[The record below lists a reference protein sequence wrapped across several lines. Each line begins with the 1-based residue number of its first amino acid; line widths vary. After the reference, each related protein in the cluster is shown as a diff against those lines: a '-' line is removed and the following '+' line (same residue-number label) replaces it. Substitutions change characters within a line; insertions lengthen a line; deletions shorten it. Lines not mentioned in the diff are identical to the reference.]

1 MSGSS
6 FLASFLGSFEGTV
19 SVLLTLSVGFVVAQ
33 RGMVDH
39 QTVHRISSL
48 CTKIFLPCLIVAQM
62 GPELTVKNLGR
73 MWIIPAWGLVSTVIA
88 HLLGWLAQSV
98 FRTRSWLI
106 VAAGRPNSS
115 ALPLL
120 LLESLSSTGVLEA
133 LSNDG
138 ESPSQTLSRAK
149 SLILLNVVIQQTIT
163 FQVAP
168 SLLERD
174 VQRDEGDGGAEDDA
188 ESGTSSTLTPSG
200 KHASHIAPI
209 IQDTEHVGLLQDHD
223 TRSYGTSEEQ
233 GPSFPDALKPIA
245 NKPDIHWPEKL
256 LFLKKPLER
265 VVFSMSPALI
275 GALVALFIG
284 VSADHRRKCQIL
296 TAYFMQLIPPLNHLF
311 FDEGSVLYT
320 SVTQSAKEI
329 GNLLCV

>member
-1 MSGSS
+1 MRHYNLPPTALVPHTFTIFRPLARDMSGSS

-33 RGMVDH
+33 KGMVDH
-39 QTVHRISSL
+39 QTVRRISSL
-48 CTKIFLPCLIVAQM
+48 CTNIFLPCLIVAQM
-62 GPELTVKNLGR
+62 GPELTVENLGR
-73 MWIIPAWGLVSTVIA
+73 MWIIPTWGVVSTIIA

-138 ESPSQTLSRAK
+138 ESPSKTLARAK

-174 VQRDEGDGGAEDDA
+174 VQPDEVAGDDA
-188 ESGTSSTLTPSG
+188 ESGTSSTLTPAG
-200 KHASHIAPI
+200 KHASHITPI
-209 IQDTEHVGLLQDHD
+209 IQDTERVGLLQDHD
-223 TRSYGTSEEQ
+223 ARSYGAHEEQ

-245 NKPDIHWPEKL
+245 NQPDIHWPGRL

-265 VVFSMSPALI
+265 VAFSMSPALI
-275 GALVALFIG
+275 GAIVALFIG
-284 VSADHRRKCQIL
+284 VRAVPRHVC
-296 TAYFMQLIPPLNHLF
+296 
-311 FDEGSVLYT
+311 
-320 SVTQSAKEI
+320 
-329 GNLLCV
+329 